1 MSSAR
6 RPLLTAT
13 AAGTL
18 LGALW
23 FVPSANASQD
33 APVRTETTTQVT
45 TQARAASTT
54 TTGATRASRA
64 TVGEESALTV
74 VRAESDTATGTA
86 AEAAVDTAADT
97 AADATTDD
105 GPRLADTGSFDTTP
119 YVVGGTTLL
128 ALGAGFVFYSIRRER
143 LGF

>member
-1 MSSAR
+1 VSSAR

-33 APVRTETTTQVT
+33 EAARTQVT
-45 TQARAASTT
+45 QQARATT
-54 TTGATRASRA
+54 
-64 TVGEESALTV
+64 VESSQAGD
-74 VRAESDTATGTA
+74 DT
-86 AEAAVDTAADT
+86 
-97 AADATTDD
+97 
-105 GPRLADTGSFDTTP
+105 RLADTGSFDTTP
-119 YVVGGTTLL
+119 YVVGGTASL
-128 ALGAGFVFYSIRRER
+128 ALGAGFVIYSMRRER